1 MGDCPNWFDFNSFI
15 SKGLHKCFVLIPV
28 LNDMRPVAN
37 CNRYFHSLL
46 RQFFFSIVKKI
57 SFFSKFWF
65 DELKVCQYFG
75 FKVKKSIFGGSSGYL
90 GQNLFKFWFLRLKKT
105 ILGIDFG
112 C

>member
-46 RQFFFSIVKKI
+46 RQFFFQLSKKLV
-57 SFFSKFWF
+57 FSPNFGLMS
-65 DELKVCQYFG
+65 LKSVNIL
-75 FKVKKSIFGGSSGYL
+75 V
-90 GQNLFKFWFLRLKKT
+90 LR
-105 ILGIDFG
+105 
-112 C
+112 